1 MIPGKDEAFFRCYA
15 ERMNHFRET
24 EQALYEATNYA
35 DWYAAA
41 TELDRLEGRDEWR
54 LKKESERYD
63 YRLLDSRVR
72 ILRRLRRQ
80 NDYDRLMFRLRE
92 ELHGNLGNM
101 ANPAL
106 YREARGGTKK
116 LINDYIDEVCAAL
129 DLLTDSDVQQLTPIR
144 KRRFLKRAARSF
156 GRSALLLSG
165 GASFGLFHIGVIE
178 ELQSEGLLP
187 RVVTG
192 SSAGA
197 IMAGILAT
205 HTDDE
210 LQEMLNPEYIDFEWC
225 SVFRPF
231 QLAKGQSM
239 LDQKVLRRF
248 IERNIPPVTFL
259 EAYQHTSRILNI
271 SVSPADSHQFPRL
284 LNYLTAP
291 NVLVR
296 WAALA
301 SAAIPGLYPPV
312 QLRAKNFE
320 GKSVAYM
327 PQNRWIDGS
336 VHDDIPKYKVNRLH
350 NINHYIVSQANP
362 HVVPFLSE
370 EVEETGLLPFL
381 QDMIIKAP
389 MVQIEHILELVQ
401 QHFEIPGVGT
411 MLKKAHAMARQNYS
425 GDITIYPDKRVMK
438 LAKMFENLGREDVY
452 DLVLAGRRSTWPKIE
467 QIRNTTQISR
477 TFDDCLRRM
486 SQRYRYVER

>member
-116 LINDYIDEVCAAL
+116 LINDYLDEVCAAL
-129 DLLTDSDVQQLTPIR
+129 DLLTDSEVQQLTPIR

-205 HTDDE
+205 HTDEE
-210 LQEMLNPEYIDFEWC
+210 LRQMLNPEYIDFEWC

-259 EAYQHTSRILNI
+259 EAYQHTNRILNI

-381 QDMIIKAP
+381 QDVIIKAP

-477 TFDDCLRRM
+477 TFDDCLRRL